1 MAADP
6 IDRLCLRFGTC
17 GIEVSCDAVWL
28 AAELRARLPWASDRP
43 APDRAVLHIAVSALD
58 ADWIDVR
65 DSAGRHERGSL
76 VHALYHVRKWIT
88 SAFVAA
94 RPDPL
99 WLHAAAAACDRT
111 ALLIA
116 GPAGSGKSTLVAELL
131 RHSWVLLA
139 DDAAAIERRCTVLPL
154 PVSPEKRVAAA
165 PPERDWPAFLAQP
178 KVLCRVARAQI
189 ASREASIGAVVFL
202 DPAFR
207 EPAPRL
213 VQLRPIEALD
223 ALARQCLA
231 PVHDR
236 GVTLRALWTIV
247 RTVRCSTL
255 VCRDMAEA
263 AYVIARHWPSMTVSR
278 IPVAFPLQRGP
289 SGRHVAG

>member
-1 MAADP
+1 MAADA
-6 IDRLCLRFGTC
+6 IDRWCVNVGAC
-17 GIEVSCDAVWL
+17 GVDVSCDAAWVT
-28 AAELRARLPWASDRP
+28 AELHARLPCERDRL
-43 APDRAVLHIAVSALD
+43 PDDRIILSIVVSALD

-65 DSAGRHERGSL
+65 DSVGRHERGSL

-88 SAFVAA
+88 LALVAA
-94 RPDPL
+94 RPELL
-99 WLHAAAAACDRT
+99 WLHAAAAARDEA

-131 RHSWVLLA
+131 RHSWALLA
-139 DDAAAIERRCTVLPL
+139 DDAAAIEQRRRTVLPL
-154 PVSPEKRVAAA
+154 PISPEKRVVSA

-178 KVLCRVARAQI
+178 KVLCHVARAQV

-202 DPAFR
+202 DPASR

-213 VQLRPIEALD
+213 IQLRPIEALE

-231 PVHDR
+231 PVRDC
-236 GVTLRALWTIV
+236 GTTLRALWAIV
-247 RTVRCSTL
+247 RAVPCSML

-263 AYVIARHWPSMTVSR
+263 ADAIVRHWPPMTVSR
-278 IPVAFPLQRGP
+278 LPAAFPSQPGP
-289 SGRHVAG
+289 SR